1 MTLETIAPRTA
12 PRTITADEDD
22 ALELEAQAA
31 KVGADD
37 IEDDPRIRIAEDW
50 ATGLVY
56 RTKKKGDEE
65 ITYLPRIAANLCH
78 ILSKHPNW
86 IGKIAFDEFREC
98 VVLRE
103 NPWTDFERRIEFVA
117 GEWTEED
124 TMRTVAWLGRHGALP
139 EQGGFDVSPLLVDQ
153 CLPQVARENSYHP
166 IQEYLGALRWDAKR
180 RVDTML
186 STYFGAEDKEYTRG
200 IARCWMVSAVARVYQ
215 PGCQADY
222 MIVLEGL
229 QEKGKTRAL
238 EALFGT
244 EFFSETGFD
253 IGEKDSVQCLRG
265 KWLHVFDELAGMS
278 RRDVESVK
286 NFLTRK
292 VDNIRPSY
300 GRRSRDY
307 PRRCV
312 FAATTNAFEYLQDE
326 TGNRRFWP
334 VAVVGDVDRE
344 GIARDRD
351 QLWAEALALYESG
364 VRWYPDAA
372 LRALCAPEAAARR
385 VEDPWLPRVLEW
397 AQKPYRL
404 EPGDHGRVHREGW
417 PSAAV
422 EGITTSEALE
432 HVIGEEAKAM
442 SIQDQKRI
450 GGLLREVGW
459 HPTGRARPRRYKPLT
474 TT

>member
-1 MTLETIAPRTA
+1 MDLEKIAPKTA
-12 PRTITADEDD
+12 PSPVTPEDEESLAIE
-22 ALELEAQAA
+22 ALEREI
-31 KVGADD
+31 GADD
-37 IEDDPRIRIAEDW
+37 IDDSPRCRVEEDW
-50 ATGLVY
+50 ASGLVY
-56 RTKKKGDEE
+56 RTKKKGDDE
-65 ITYLPRIAANLCH
+65 IQVLPRIAANLCH

-86 IGKIAFDEFREC
+86 IDKIAFDEFREC

-124 TMRTVAWLGRHGALP
+124 TMRAVSWLGRFGAVP
-139 EQGGFDVSPLLVDQ
+139 EMGGFDVSPLLVDQ

-166 IQEYLGALRWDAKR
+166 IREYLGALRWDAKR

-278 RRDVESVK
+278 KHDVESVK

-300 GRRSRDY
+300 GRRNRDY

-334 VAVVGDVDRE
+334 VACDGDIDRE
-344 GIARDRD
+344 AITRDRD
-351 QLWAEALALYESG
+351 LLWAEALALYESG

-372 LRALCAPEAAARR
+372 LRALCAPEAAGRR
-385 VEDPWLPRVLEW
+385 VEDAWLPHVLEW
-397 AQKPYRL
+397 SQKPFRRS
-404 EPGDHGRVHREGW
+404 PGEHGRVYQEPW
-417 PSAAV
+417 PIASV
-422 EGITTSEALE
+422 EGVTTSDALE
-432 HVIGEEAKAM
+432 HIIGEEVSRM
-442 SIQDQKRI
+442 THTDQKRM

-474 TT
+474 T